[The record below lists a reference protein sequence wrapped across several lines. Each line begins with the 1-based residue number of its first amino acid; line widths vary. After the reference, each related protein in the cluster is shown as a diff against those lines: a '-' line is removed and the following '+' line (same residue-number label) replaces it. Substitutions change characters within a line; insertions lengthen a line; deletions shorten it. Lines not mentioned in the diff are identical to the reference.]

1 MLLHRYHTDIKFDI
15 KTGIECHSC
24 VGLISYS
31 FAFLSNRLFTG
42 KGAIYGNI
50 ENGLY
55 KSLQRKN
62 SYSVGNFVLI
72 KLIDPLLWF
81 HSVLLVYIGLYAFSL
96 TRGRNLPKVSVILTE
111 ISY

>member
-24 VGLISYS
+24 VGLISS
-31 FAFLSNRLFTG
+31 FRVSVRRTFHR
-42 KGAIYGNI
+42 KWHIIYGSI

-62 SYSVGNFVLI
+62 SYDVGSFILI
-72 KLIDPLLWF
+72 KLINLLLWL
-81 HSVLLVYIGLYAFSL
+81 HSVLLVYIGLYAFSV
-96 TRGRNLPKVSVILTE
+96 TRRRNLPKVSVILTE